1 MFINT
6 NNYVTGLSGTGIET
20 EKVVDQYMTSLRT
33 KYDKMD
39 QQKQKAVWK
48 QEAYLDL
55 NTQISSFRD
64 KVFDLKLQ
72 SNFNVKKTTAT
83 NEKAVSIVAG
93 STAVLGN
100 MTMSIQALA
109 EGANLTSQSSLAAAG
124 TVDADGKFT
133 SAVSFQ
139 LNGKAI
145 YTYKTDA
152 DGNAL
157 DADGNITTDTSK
169 YVLKSASAVAAEMKS
184 IEGLNASYDAGTGR
198 FFLSTSS
205 SGSDMKI
212 ELDSA
217 GLNLLGMDSAPG
229 VTKNYHLQ
237 SDLSTD
243 DMIDTSGKF
252 TVAKTMT
259 INGIEVKTVNDNG
272 SFKSVD
278 DLVREISKI
287 DGVREVSYDA
297 KTGKFS
303 LSGAKITRDSSGKI
317 TNYSQMELAGDLDAI
332 GISAGA
338 EQQET
343 QGVYG
348 KDAKFILNGAEFTQ
362 STNNFTINGLTFNLK
377 ETTGDE
383 SFNITTETDVDGI
396 YENIKSFVDAYNE
409 IISTINGYTKTK
421 PDRDYPPLTETQKKE
436 LEDDEVKDWQEKAKQ
451 GILYNDSILTSL
463 TSSMRMDL
471 SSNVTL
477 SDGSKKNIFQ
487 IGIDTGSY
495 ATNGKL
501 EINEDKLKAAIA
513 EDPEA
518 IVQFFTANGKA
529 DTAENGIFQRI
540 QESLDKATSRITAE
554 AGSSVSDSSSTLYKS
569 IAKLK
574 TSMDDEMDRLKEKEE
589 WYYKQFSL
597 METYISQMSSQMS
610 LFSS

>member
-93 STAVLGN
+93 STAALGN

-124 TVDADGKFT
+124 TIDADGKFT
-133 SAVSFQ
+133 SAVSFR

-157 DADGNITTDTSK
+157 DADGNITTDTGK

-217 GLNLLGMDSAPG
+217 GLDLLGMDGAPG
-229 VTKNYHLQ
+229 VTANYHLQ

-243 DMIDTSGKF
+243 DMIDTTGKF
-252 TVAKTMT
+252 TVERTIT
-259 INGIEVKTVNDNG
+259 INDTVINID
-272 SFKSVD
+272 SSKSVD
-278 DLVREISKI
+278 DLVREISNI
-287 DGVREVSYDA
+287 DGIREVSYDA

-348 KDAKFILNGAEFTQ
+348 KDAEFTLNGAKFTQ

-377 ETTGDE
+377 ETTGNE

-436 LEDDEVKDWQEKAKQ
+436 LEDDEVKEWQDKAKQ

-463 TSSMRMDL
+463 TSSMRIDL

-529 DTAENGIFQRI
+529 DTAQNGIFQRI
-540 QESLDKATSRITAE
+540 QESLDKATSSITAE

-574 TSMDDEMDRLKEKEE
+574 TSMDDEMDKLKEKEE

-610 LFSS
+610 IFSS

>member
-72 SNFNVKKTTAT
+72 SNFNVKTTTAT

-124 TVDADGKFT
+124 TIDADGKFT
-133 SAVSFQ
+133 LADSFQ
-139 LNGKAI
+139 LNGKTI

-157 DADGNITTDTSK
+157 DADGNITTDASK

-184 IEGLNASYDAGTGR
+184 IEGLNANYDAGTGR

-205 SGSDMKI
+205 SGSEMKI

-217 GLNLLGMDSAPG
+217 GLELLGMKGAPG
-229 VTKNYHLQ
+229 VTANYHVQ

-243 DMIDTSGKF
+243 DIIDTSGKF
-252 TVAKTMT
+252 SKEMTMT
-259 INGIEVKTVNDNG
+259 INGTEVKTFNADG
-272 SFKSVD
+272 SFKSAD
-278 DLVREISKI
+278 DLVREISSI
-287 DGVREVSYDA
+287 EGIREVSYDA

-303 LSGAKITRDSSGKI
+303 LSG
-317 TNYSQMELAGDLDAI
+317 TNEAGNGEMVLAGETEAI

-348 KDAKFILNGAEFTQ
+348 KDAEFILNGAKFTQ
-362 STNNFTINGLTFNLK
+362 STNSFTINGLTFNLK

-421 PDRDYPPLTETQKKE
+421 PDRDYPPLTEPQKKE
-436 LEDDEVKDWQEKAKQ
+436 MEDDEIKEWQDKAKQ
-451 GILYNDSILTSL
+451 GILYNDPILTSL
-463 TSSMRMDL
+463 TSSMRLDL

-495 ATNGKL
+495 STNGKL
-501 EINEDKLKAAIA
+501 EIDEDKLKAAIA

-518 IVQFFTANGKA
+518 IVQFFTANGKT
-529 DTAENGIFQRI
+529 DTAQNGIFERI
-540 QESLDKATSRITAE
+540 QESLDKATASITVE
-554 AGSSVSDSSSTLYKS
+554 AGSSVSDSSSILYKS
-569 IAKLK
+569 IAKLD
-574 TSMDDEMDRLKEKEE
+574 TRMDDEMDKLKAKEE